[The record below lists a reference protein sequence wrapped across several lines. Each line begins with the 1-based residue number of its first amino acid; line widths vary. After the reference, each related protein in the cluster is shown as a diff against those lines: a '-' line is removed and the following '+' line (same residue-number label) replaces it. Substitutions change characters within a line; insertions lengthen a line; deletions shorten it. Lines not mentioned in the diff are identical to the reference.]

1 MGSVKYYEIVQNS
14 QIFIF
19 KEKQYL
25 DPRSM
30 CLELNSMDT
39 LVTALQ
45 KENELLKKEL
55 EEFNSQKLLENK
67 KENEESND
75 RRELQDKV

>member
-1 MGSVKYYEIVQNS
+1 MNSIKYYEMIHNN

-19 KEKQYL
+19 KGKEYL

-30 CLELNSMDT
+30 CIELNSMDT

-55 EEFNSQKLLENK
+55 DELKSQKLLENK

-75 RRELQDKV
+75 GRELQDKV